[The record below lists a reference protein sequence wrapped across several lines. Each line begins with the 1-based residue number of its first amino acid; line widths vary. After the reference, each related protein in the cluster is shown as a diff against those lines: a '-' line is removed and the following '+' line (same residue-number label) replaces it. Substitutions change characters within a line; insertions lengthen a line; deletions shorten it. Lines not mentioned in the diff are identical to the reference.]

1 MGFYM
6 LLTVALLLTSLM
18 NVEAT
23 PVDQAERSALEK
35 SGLGNRI
42 QPRYDNCGDAEQT
55 ATSQSA
61 WTKKPMMKN
70 VKLPAI
76 MWSQIAFKIKAK
88 TKTKY

>member
-42 QPRYDNCGDAEQT
+42 QPRYDNCGDAE
-55 ATSQSA
+55 ADCYQSKCMDEETYDEECEA
-61 WTKKPMMKN
+61 SCN
-70 VKLPAI
+70 YVVANCI
-76 MWSQIAFKIKAK
+76 
-88 TKTKY
+88 